1 MIKMSVFNKINDNL
15 IVDTF
20 KNVDHALTTV
30 VTSRFGLVGVPVY
43 GGYNTPDTVV
53 KHRRRKWVMK

>member
-43 GGYNTPDTVV
+43 GGYNTPESRHCGET
-53 KHRRRKWVMK
+53 